1 MPSGSFVNPM
11 YIIAPSSFNGPQTE
25 MWVHLPD
32 VLEFFFVAHPPS
44 GRCEGEEHKRVMYFY
59 PKGETLDRQTEITGF
74 AEAVVNFTDN
84 FVNPNDNAEK
94 PEFPHRTVL
103 TQKIQCA
110 AAGYSIFLP
119 AIQNV
124 LTDTYKMFRL
134 FFGKFRPFRKNDQ
147 QKFTERLEYFF
158 GRYLPLLKLHR
169 MPLLDYLS
177 GAAFLRLDGPTYLNV
192 VTMSSELLEEFPIIQ
207 KLLVLYQDKVLYYS
221 LSRRDLP
228 SMFRY
233 LTQSLLPMTIGDE
246 LDCQSRLSQG
256 RFLRGPS
263 DLCVDT
269 PLVGHDALP
278 TVFLFNC
285 VEDDDAEELVKY
297 QMMVYRC
304 LNATVCMFTDQEV
317 TRMLMRNIDAYLGS
331 ELSTVASQIGD

>member
-1 MPSGSFVNPM
+1 
-11 YIIAPSSFNGPQTE
+11 

-44 GRCEGEEHKRVMYFY
+44 GRCEGEEHNRVMYFY

-84 FVNPNDNAEK
+84 FVNPNDHAEK

-110 AAGYSIFLP
+110 AAEYSIFLP

-169 MPLLDYLS
+169 VYLSDPMPLLDYLS

-207 KLLVLYQDKVLYYS
+207 KLLVLYQFYECRK
-221 LSRRDLP
+221 
-228 SMFRY
+228 F
-233 LTQSLLPMTIGDE
+233 
-246 LDCQSRLSQG
+246 RLSQG

-285 VEDDDAEELVKY
+285 VEDDDTEELVKY